1 MIREGEAPKGQLHKP
16 LLSQPCN
23 EVQPCGSKDTRE
35 AEARH
40 VPNLKVSESSKGAAS
55 C

>member
-1 MIREGEAPKGQLHKP
+1 MIGDEEVPKGELHKP

-40 VPNLKVSESSKGAAS
+40 SPNLKASTSSIGAAL